1 MSLPYSKIALTSR
14 SNFEDKEKVLKGIVD
29 IIKSTGADVCVDEER
44 CDLPSLKDCKKF
56 KDPKDV
62 DLVIVVGGDGTILR
76 TVNKMT
82 DFSIPLLT
90 INRGTLGFL
99 TECDAEHDIGECINV
114 ISELL
119 SGGGILEERDMLA
132 CAVTRTEKEIIKGH
146 ALNEVVISQ
155 GAIARLFDLRTKING
170 ELLTT
175 FRADGII
182 ISTPTGSTAYN
193 LAAGGPIVHPHCC
206 DTIITPINA
215 HTLSKKPL
223 AVPSDTEIE
232 VEIKLKPSSR
242 EDVKISLTL
251 DGQTHYELERND
263 RVIIGA
269 HPEKIRFLKRK
280 EDAFYETLRG
290 KLGWGE

>member
-1 MSLPYSKIALTSR
+1 MPTPYSRIALTSR

-29 IIKSTGADVCVDEER
+29 LIEDTGVEVCVDEER
-44 CDLPSLKDCKKF
+44 CALPSLKNYKKF
-56 KDPKDV
+56 KEPKDV
-62 DLVIVVGGDGTILR
+62 DLIIVVGGDGTILR
-76 TVNKMT
+76 TVNRMK
-82 DFSIPLLT
+82 DFGTPLLT
-90 INRGTLGFL
+90 VNRGTLGFL
-99 TECDAEHDIGECINV
+99 TECDTGECEEV

-119 SGGGILEERDMLA
+119 SGSGILEERAMLA
-132 CAVTRTEKEIIKGH
+132 CNVIRDGQEIIKGH

-155 GAIARLFDLRTKING
+155 GAIARLFDLKTKVNG
-170 ELLTT
+170 VLLTT

-232 VEIKLKPSSR
+232 VEIILKESSR
-242 EDVKISLTL
+242 DDVKISLTL
-251 DGQTHYELERND
+251 DGQTHYELEKGD
-263 RVIIGA
+263 RVTVGPHA
-269 HPEKIRFLKRK
+269 EKIRFLKRK

>member
-1 MSLPYSKIALTSR
+1 MATPYSRIALTSR
-14 SNFEDKEKVLKGIVD
+14 SNFENKEQVLKGIVD
-29 IIKSTGADVCVDEER
+29 LIKNTGAEVCVDEER
-44 CDLPSLKDCKKF
+44 CNLPSLKKCKKF

-62 DLVIVVGGDGTILR
+62 DLIIVVGGDGTILR
-76 TVNKMT
+76 TVNRMK
-82 DFSIPLLT
+82 DFSVPLLT
-90 INRGTLGFL
+90 VNRGTLGFL
-99 TECDAEHDIGECINV
+99 TECDTDECEKV
-114 ISELL
+114 IAELL
-119 SGGGILEERDMLA
+119 SGSGVLEERDMLA
-132 CAVTRTEKEIIKGH
+132 CTVSRDGKEIIKGH
-146 ALNEVVISQ
+146 SLNEVVISQ
-155 GAIARLFDLRTKING
+155 GAIARLFDLRTKVNG
-170 ELLTT
+170 GLLTT

-242 EDVKISLTL
+242 EDVRISLTL
-251 DGQTHYELERND
+251 DGQTHYELEKND
-263 RVIIGA
+263 RVIVGP
-269 HPEKIRFLKRK
+269 HSEKIRFLKRK